1 MAVRPKFSIITV
13 TYNASSVIEPTLKSV
28 AEQTY
33 RNFEYLLIDGAST
46 DDTVDKVKAS
56 TLVPAHI
63 VSEPDKGLYDAMNKG
78 ITLAS
83 GDYLCFLNAG
93 DAFHA
98 PDVLERMVSAI
109 DNEEQ
114 LPCVLYGETA
124 EVDTERRF
132 MRMRRLQAPEQLHWT
147 SFKQGMLVCHQAF
160 FARRDIVPM
169 YDLHYRYSADVDWC
183 IKVMK
188 KASKMVNVH
197 LTIIDYLQNGLS
209 LQNHRA
215 SLIERFNVMKK
226 HYGLFSTVCYHAW
239 FVVRAIIKK

>member
-1 MAVRPKFSIITV
+1 MCLKPKFSIITV
-13 TYNASSVIEPTLKSV
+13 TFNASSVIEPTLQSV
-28 AEQTY
+28 VGQTY

-46 DDTVDKVKAS
+46 DDTVAKVRQSAVS
-56 TLVPAHI
+56 PVRI

-78 ITLAS
+78 IRLAT

-98 PDVLERMVSAI
+98 PDVLERMVKAI
-109 DNEEQ
+109 ENEKQ

-124 EVDTERRF
+124 EVDAERRF
-132 MRMRRLQAPEQLHWT
+132 VRMRRLKAPDRLHWT

-160 FARRDIVPM
+160 FARRDLVPM
-169 YDLHYRYSADVDWC
+169 YDLRYRYSADVDWC

-188 KASKMVNVH
+188 RASRMVNVRF
-197 LTIIDYLQNGLS
+197 TIIDYLQNGLS

-215 SLIERFNVMKK
+215 SLMERFNVMKN
-226 HYGLFSTVCYHAW
+226 HYGLFSTICHHAW
-239 FVVRAIIKK
+239 FVVRAVIKK

>member
-1 MAVRPKFSIITV
+1 MGIKPKFSIITV

-46 DDTVDKVKAS
+46 DDTVAKVRTSAVEPS
-56 TLVPAHI
+56 CLI
-63 VSEPDKGLYDAMNKG
+63 SEPDKGLYDAMNKG
-78 ITLAS
+78 IAHAT

-98 PDVLERMVSAI
+98 PDVLERMVQAI
-109 DNEEQ
+109 ENEGE
-114 LPCVLYGETA
+114 LPSVLYGETA
-124 EVDTERRF
+124 EVNMERRF

-160 FARRDIVPM
+160 FARRDLVPL
-169 YDLHYRYSADVDWC
+169 YDLQYRYSADVDWC
-183 IKVMK
+183 IKIMK
-188 KASKMVNVH
+188 QSTKMVNMH
-197 LTIIDYLQNGLS
+197 FTIIDYLQNGLS

-215 SLIERFNVMKK
+215 SLLERFNVMRK
-226 HYGLFSTVCYHAW
+226 HYGLFSTVCHHIW
-239 FVVRAIIKK
+239 FVLRAVIKK